1 MLSTDSRV
9 DGVPHFDVKITD
21 KNLDDT
27 VRSLMSHI
35 KKSWDITKL
44 HHKVYDSGITNK
56 LVGYYVVDGDLKVST
71 RFGEYGRSDIVLVRI
86 YGSKTELI
94 IDRAQELRNFQEL
107 SRCSAA
113 PPLYCTFR
121 NGYCYRYLEGKVLG
135 VEDFK
140 NPAILNLCAKYI
152 AKLHSLRLSDE
163 YLKQHKMESTL
174 FSTMRKYINLIPA
187 EYESKEKQERFLSA
201 VPSKKDLLGEVSAIE
216 EAVSKLEKKR
226 ITFCHNDLLCA
237 NFIFDEYEE
246 EIHCIDYEYGCPNYA
261 AYDIANNFNEFA
273 GIDEPDF
280 SLYPSEET
288 QRVWFKTYLQ
298 TYNDI
303 NGINK
308 AVQKADVDD
317 LYVQVNQF
325 SLASHL
331 FWGIWA
337 LVQAHVSQIDFDY
350 MEYGILRFNEY
361 FARKDKCLDL
371 KKEENE
377 TKQ

>member
-9 DGVPHFDVKITD
+9 NGVPHFDVKITD
-21 KNLDDT
+21 KNLDNT

-113 PPLYCTFR
+113 PPLYCTFQ

-140 NPAILNLCAKYI
+140 NPVILNLCAKYI

-201 VPSKKDLLGEVSAIE
+201 VPSKKDLLGEVSVIE
-216 EAVSKLEKKR
+216 EAVSKLEKKM

-273 GIDEPDF
+273 GIN
-280 SLYPSEET
+280 
-288 QRVWFKTYLQ
+288 R
-298 TYNDI
+298 
-303 NGINK
+303 
-308 AVQKADVDD
+308 AVQKADVDG

-361 FARKDKCLDL
+361 FARKDKCLAL
-371 KKEENE
+371 NKEENE